1 MKRNTY
7 VLGHKNPDADSIC
20 AAIAYA
26 DFKQQIDDQ
35 YHYVPARCGNSNARI
50 DAILKQFNVPL
61 PLFVG
66 DLTPRVK
73 DIMVQNVVSVKHDAT
88 CAEALELIDEYDV
101 RVLPVLCSNNKVA
114 GILTVFQLGE
124 FFIPKPASPK
134 QMRHVHTNINA
145 IIRSLKAEIFNL
157 VDPERNQDFF
167 VRVGAMDIRSFG
179 RFTQEE
185 PEVVPNTIVVVGDRW
200 DIQQK
205 CIQMG
210 IRLLIISGNL
220 EIAPEVI
227 LQAKEKGVS
236 LIRSPLDTA
245 TTSWIVRAA
254 TNVSKLITKKYYSCA
269 PEEKLSEVRRR
280 ISTSSA
286 PAFLVVSDE
295 NKLMGLFT
303 KTDILKPVKTR
314 IILVDHNE
322 ISQAVNGADQVEIA
336 EILDHHRLNNPPS
349 SYPVLFLNEPV
360 GSTCTIISDLY
371 RREGITPK
379 PEIAGLLMS
388 GIISDTLNLNSP
400 TTTEKDA
407 RMLSWL
413 DPLTNIR
420 TADLA
425 QLIFNSG
432 SVILSASPAEVIR
445 TDYKIYEEKDIRFSA
460 SQVEELGFSNFWK
473 RSHEMLDALDD
484 LVKEESLLF
493 ASLLVTDINT
503 HNSLLVIRGDRNFID
518 SISYPAV
525 EPGQIYDLPGVVS
538 RKKQLIPYL
547 TSLLS
552 DENDAEE

>member
-26 DFKQQIDDQ
+26 DFKQQTDDH
-35 YHYVPARCGNSNARI
+35 YHFIPARCGNSNARI
-50 DAILKQFNVPL
+50 DAILRQFNVPL

-66 DLTPRVK
+66 DLSPRVK
-73 DIMVQNVVSVKHDAT
+73 DIMIENVVTVKNDAT

-101 RVLPVLCSNNKVA
+101 RVLPVVTDSNHVS
-114 GILTVFQLGE
+114 GILTVFHLGE
-124 FFIPKPASPK
+124 FFIPKPATPK
-134 QMRHVHTNINA
+134 QMRHVHTTVNS
-145 IIRSLKAEIFNL
+145 IIRSLKAEVFHV
-157 VDPERNQDFF
+157 VDGDVSQDFF
-167 VRVGAMDIRSFG
+167 VRVGAMDVRSFG

-220 EIAPEVI
+220 EIAPEVVS
-227 LQAKEKGVS
+227 LAREKGVS
-236 LIRSPLDTA
+236 LIRSSLDTA

-254 TNVSKLITKKYYSCA
+254 TIIDKLVSRKYQSFA
-269 PEEKLSEVRRR
+269 PEEKLNEVRRK
-280 ISTSSA
+280 ISTSNAS
-286 PAFLVVSDE
+286 AFLVVSDE
-295 NKLMGLFT
+295 NRLMGIFT
-303 KTDILKPVKTR
+303 KTDFLKPVKTR

-360 GSTCTIISDLY
+360 GSTCTIIADLY
-371 RREGITPK
+371 RREGLTPR
-379 PEIAGLLMS
+379 PEIAGLMMS

-400 TTTEKDA
+400 TTTDKDA
-407 RMLSWL
+407 RLLDWL
-413 DPLTNIR
+413 QPLAKIKTL
-420 TADLA
+420 DLA
-425 QLIFNSG
+425 NLIFNSG
-432 SVILSASPAEVIR
+432 SVILSVSPAEVIR
-445 TDYKIYEEKDIRFSA
+445 TDYKIYEESDLRFSA
-460 SQVEELGFSNFWK
+460 SQVEELGFANFWK
-473 RSHEMLDALDD
+473 YSQELLDALDD
-484 LVKEESLLF
+484 LVKEESLYF
-493 ASLLVTDINT
+493 AVLLVTDINT
-503 HNSLLVIRGDRNFID
+503 HNSLLVIRGERSFIE

-547 TSLLS
+547 TSLLEI
-552 DENDAEE
+552 DGGE